1 MKRKHTYTHTLEK
14 NYMEIYKQKQNLSRE
29 TPTTILILISLCPLE
44 NKYYLPFV
52 QLIKCCLYVYYSFK
66 ARIIMQSGFYYSPQ
80 GTTYVHIVESQT
92 GTRVTIWK
100 PNFWNLLNCPVCI
113 MQVLDIVYVGLGCYV
128 SSKVKKLGRNLID
141 YCCPLSQNKDKI

>member
-1 MKRKHTYTHTLEK
+1 MKRKHTHTLEK

-66 ARIIMQSGFYYSPQ
+66 ARIIMLSGFYYSPY

-92 GTRVTIWK
+92 GTHEYLETH
-100 PNFWNLLNCPVCI
+100 LLRFI
-113 MQVLDIVYVGLGCYV
+113 KLSSVYYASSRHSIGLGCYV

-141 YCCPLSQNKDKI
+141 YCCPLSRNKDKI